1 MSTIQHLKCIH
12 QFHRSR
18 GVPPPTHPLISVVDF
33 AAFRISPEHYSY
45 NWMFD
50 FYSIGLKKNLSSR
63 IRYGQQEYDFD
74 DGLMFF
80 ISPGQVIN
88 IQPEQATQPS
98 RSGWILLI
106 HPDFLWNTGL
116 AKSIKQYEFFDYS
129 VHEALFL
136 SDKEEHV
143 IANIIDAV
151 RQELQ
156 ENIDKFSKDIVISQ
170 LETLLNYSNRFYH
183 RQFITRDIT
192 NHQILERLETLL
204 TAHFND
210 DQLATKGPPTVQ
222 AISESLNLSPGYLRT
237 VLKMLTGKNTQEHIQ
252 EKLIQKAKEKLSLT
266 ALSVS
271 EIAYELGFEHPQSF
285 NKLFKSKTA
294 LSPLAFRQTFNQKR

>member
-1 MSTIQHLKCIH
+1 MSAITHLKFIH
-12 QFHRSR
+12 EFHRSR
-18 GVPPPTHPLISVVDF
+18 GVPPPTHPLISVIDF
-33 AAFRISPEHYSY
+33 ATFRILPEHYGC

-88 IQPEQATQPS
+88 IQPEHAASTS
-98 RSGWILLI
+98 RSGWILLV
-106 HPDFLWNTGL
+106 HPDFLWQTGL
-116 AKSIKQYEFFDYS
+116 AKSIKRYEFFDYS

-136 SDKEEHV
+136 SDKEEQV
-143 IANIIDAV
+143 IAAIIQNM

-156 ENIDKFSKDIVISQ
+156 ENIDKFSKEIIISQ
-170 LETLLNYSNRFYH
+170 LETLLNYANRFYH

-204 TAHFND
+204 TTHFND
-210 DQLATKGPPTVQ
+210 DHLAVKGPPTVQ
-222 AISESLNLSPGYLRT
+222 VISENLNLSPGYLRT
-237 VLKMLTGKNTQEHIQ
+237 VLKLLTGKNTQEHIQ

-266 ALSVS
+266 ELTVS

-285 NKLFKSKTA
+285 NKLFKSKKA
-294 LSPLAFRQTFNQKR
+294 L